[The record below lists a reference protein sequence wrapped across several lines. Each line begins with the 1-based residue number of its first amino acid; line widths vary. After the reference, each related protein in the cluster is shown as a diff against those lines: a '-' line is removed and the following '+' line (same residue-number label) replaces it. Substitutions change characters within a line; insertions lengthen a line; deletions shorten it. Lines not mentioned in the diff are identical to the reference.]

1 MVNFKGLAAK
11 ARQLAQRNPDKVDKV
26 LDQAGSF
33 VDKRTGRKYE
43 RHVDTVQQKARQFL
57 GGDRAP
63 GGPGSGDRA
72 AGGPT
77 PGERLDGR
85 PGAPGTGAAGNVPG
99 GAAGHVPGDVPGD
112 RPGDVPGDR
121 TGDRPGGVPGDRPGH
136 EEQGPDPRP

>member
-63 GGPGSGDRA
+63 GGPGSGDPA
-72 AGGPT
+72 TGGPT

-85 PGAPGTGAAGNVPG
+85 PGAPGTAGRS
-99 GAAGHVPGDVPGD
+99 GD

-121 TGDRPGGVPGDRPGH
+121 PGH
-136 EEQGPDPRP
+136 EGQGPASRP